1 MLFFI
6 LIGLYILFNFMK
18 FICQLTKDKVNQVIT
33 DDVKWNRQ
41 EEDNIIKRE
50 WDNLK
55 TLNNLHML
63 LALVRNAF

>member
-1 MLFFI
+1 
-6 LIGLYILFNFMK
+6 MK

-50 WDNLK
+50 
-55 TLNNLHML
+55 
-63 LALVRNAF
+63 